1 MNFSP
6 ENSTAGLSRRRT
18 AFQGP
23 ERMCREA
30 GGHSAGVTL
39 GGKPRGGMWGGSET
53 EQKAYEYAW

>member
-6 ENSTAGLSRRRT
+6 ENSTAGLSRRRM

-39 GGKPRGGMWGGSET
+39 GGKPRGGM
-53 EQKAYEYAW
+53 